1 VNEYTMRILLVTPAP
16 SGSRK
21 GNRVTAERWARLL
34 RELGQQVRVAEE
46 YHGQRCDL
54 LIALH
59 AFKSYPSIRRYRS
72 ERLGDPLVLCL
83 TGTDLYGDI
92 HSHPEARAS
101 LELATRLVVLQ
112 PLGLNELPEP
122 LRGKTRVIYQSV
134 PLSAF
139 RYPLS
144 ANQKKRVAESGK
156 RKADSGDVFEVC
168 VLGHL
173 RPVKDPLRTA
183 WAARL
188 LPASSHVRVLQV
200 GGALSDDLAEQARIE
215 QAGNPRYRWLGER
228 PRSQALRLLS
238 RCRLLSLTSELEG
251 GANVLSEAIALGVAV
266 VSSRI
271 AGSLGL
277 LGTDYAGY
285 FPFGDTQTLAD
296 LLRRAETDTAFY
308 NVLCAQGAQ
317 RRPLFDPARERQSWH
332 ELLREL
338 FLNPGPSDGELLS

>member
-1 VNEYTMRILLVTPAP
+1 MKILLVTPAP

-34 RELGQQVRVAEE
+34 GDLGHHVTVAVE
-46 YHGQRCDL
+46 YQRQRCDL

-59 AFKSYPSIRRYRS
+59 AFKSHRSMHRFRS
-72 ERLGDPLVLCL
+72 ERPTAPLVLCL

-92 HSHPEARAS
+92 HTRPEARES

-112 PLGLNELPEP
+112 PLGLHELPEP
-122 LRGKTRVIYQSV
+122 LHGKTRVIYQSV
-134 PLSAF
+134 AAPAVQA
-139 RYPLS
+139 RPRR
-144 ANQKKRVAESGK
+144 N
-156 RKADSGDVFEVC
+156 VFEVC

-188 LPASSHVRVLQV
+188 LPASSRVRVLQV
-200 GGALSDDLAEQARIE
+200 GTALSDDLAEQARAE
-215 QAGNPRYRWLGER
+215 QASNPRYRWLGER
-228 PRSQALRLLS
+228 PRGQALGLLARSRLLA
-238 RCRLLSLTSELEG
+238 LTSELEG
-251 GANVLSEAIALGVAV
+251 GANVVSEAIALGVPV

-277 LGTDYAGY
+277 LGADYAGY
-285 FPFGDTQTLAD
+285 FPVGDTRALAD
-296 LLRRAETDTAFY
+296 LLLRAETDAAFY
-308 NVLCAQGAQ
+308 EALCAHCAQ
-317 RRPLFDPARERQSWH
+317 RRPLFEPARERQSWH

-338 FLNPGPSDGELLS
+338 

>member
-1 VNEYTMRILLVTPAP
+1 
-16 SGSRK
+16 
-21 GNRVTAERWARLL
+21 VTAERWARLL

-59 AFKSYPSIRRYRS
+59 AFKSYPSIHRFRS
-72 ERLGDPLVLCL
+72 ERPGDPLVLCL

-92 HSHPEARAS
+92 HSRPEARAS
-101 LELATRLVVLQ
+101 LEMATRLVILQ
-112 PLGLNELPEP
+112 PLGLDELPEP

-134 PLSAF
+134 PT
-139 RYPLS
+139 PTI
-144 ANQKKRVAESGK
+144 RVSP
-156 RKADSGDVFEVC
+156 RRDVFEVC

-188 LPASSHVRVLQV
+188 LPASSRVRVLQV
-200 GGALSDDLAEQARIE
+200 GGALSDDLAEQARAE
-215 QAGNPRYRWLGER
+215 EASNPRYRWLGER
-228 PRSQALRLLS
+228 PRSQALRLLA
-238 RCRLLSLTSELEG
+238 RCRLLALTSELEG
-251 GANVLSEAIALGVAV
+251 GANVISEALALGVPV

-277 LGTDYAGY
+277 LGTDYPGY
-285 FPFGDTQTLAD
+285 FPFGDTQALAD

-308 NVLCAQGAQ
+308 AALRAQCAQ
-317 RRPLFDPARERQSWH
+317 RRPLFEPAHERQSWH

-338 FLNPGPSDGELLS
+338 FANLDTV

>member
-1 VNEYTMRILLVTPAP
+1 
-16 SGSRK
+16 
-21 GNRVTAERWARLL
+21 VTAERWARLL
-34 RELGQQVRVAEE
+34 RELGHHVRVAEE

-72 ERLGDPLVLCL
+72 ERPGDPLVLCL

-92 HSHPEARAS
+92 HSRPEARVS

-112 PLGLNELPEP
+112 PLGLEELPEP

-134 PLSAF
+134 PTPTVTTPP
-139 RYPLS
+139 R
-144 ANQKKRVAESGK
+144 R
-156 RKADSGDVFEVC
+156 DVFEVC

-188 LPASSHVRVLQV
+188 LPASSRVRVLQV
-200 GGALSDDLAEQARIE
+200 GGALSDDLAEQARAE
-215 QAGNPRYRWLGER
+215 EAGNPRYRWLGER
-228 PRSQALRLLS
+228 PRSQALRLLA
-238 RCRLLSLTSELEG
+238 RCRLLALTSELEG
-251 GANVLSEAIALGVAV
+251 GANVISEAIALGVPV

-285 FPFGDTQTLAD
+285 FPFGDTQALAD
-296 LLRRAETDTAFY
+296 LLWRAETDSAFY
-308 NVLCAQGAQ
+308 DALCAQVAQ
-317 RRPLFDPARERQSWH
+317 RRPLFEPAHERQSWQA
-332 ELLREL
+332 LLREL
-338 FLNPGPSDGELLS
+338 FANPETV

>member
-1 VNEYTMRILLVTPAP
+1 MNILLVTPAP

-34 RELGQQVRVAEE
+34 RELGQHVRVAEA

-59 AFKSYPSIRRYRS
+59 AYKSHASIRRFRG
-72 ERLGDPLVLCL
+72 ERPGAPLVLCL

-92 HSHPEARAS
+92 HSRPEARES

-112 PLGLNELPEP
+112 PLGLEELPEA
-122 LRGKTRVIYQSV
+122 LRGKTRIIYQSV
-134 PLSAF
+134 LAPTV
-139 RYPLS
+139 
-144 ANQKKRVAESGK
+144 RVSP
-156 RKADSGDVFEVC
+156 RRNVFEVC

-188 LPASSHVRVLQV
+188 LPASSRLRVLQV
-200 GGALSDDLAEQARIE
+200 GGALSDDLAEQA
-215 QAGNPRYRWLGER
+215 QAEHAVNPRYRWLGER
-228 PRSQALRLLS
+228 PRRQAVGLLA
-238 RCRLLSLTSELEG
+238 RCRLLALTSELEG
-251 GANVLSEAIALGVAV
+251 GANVISEAIALGVPV

-271 AGSLGL
+271 AGSVGL
-277 LGTDYAGY
+277 LGTDYPGY
-285 FPFGDTQTLAD
+285 FPFGDTQALAD
-296 LLRRAETDTAFY
+296 LLWRAETDAAFY
-308 NVLCAQGAQ
+308 DALCARSAQ
-317 RRPLFDPARERQSWH
+317 RRPLFEPARERHSWH

-338 FLNPGPSDGELLS
+338 FPNPESV